1 MCKANESKR
10 TETTMSILHVEERR
24 HDPTKSRKSG
34 ERLPAGYAT
43 AVIAGLSL
51 LCWTII
57 VAIALALRS
66 VN

>member
-1 MCKANESKR
+1 
-10 TETTMSILHVEERR
+10 MSILHVEERR